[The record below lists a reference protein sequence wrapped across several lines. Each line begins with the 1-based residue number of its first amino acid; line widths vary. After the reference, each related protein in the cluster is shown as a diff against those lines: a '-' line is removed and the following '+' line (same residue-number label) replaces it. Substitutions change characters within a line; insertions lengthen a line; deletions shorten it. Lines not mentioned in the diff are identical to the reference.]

1 MMHVERLLKRSQFVA
16 VNESGLS
23 IVMPAFVLL
32 FLPKDQEHLRM
43 GFTASRK
50 IGGAVQRNR
59 ARRRLRAV
67 VDEVLRLNDN
77 ATAPVGD
84 MVLIARHRVLTLPY
98 PYLCNDL
105 KKALAQLAEGAK

>member
-1 MMHVERLLKRSQFVA
+1 MHTERLLKRSQFVK
-16 VNESGLS
+16 VSESGSS

-32 FLPKDQEHLRM
+32 FLPAEQPHLRI

-67 VDEVLRLNDN
+67 IDKTLRLNN
-77 ATAPVGD
+77 EATAPLGD
-84 MVLIARHRVLTLPY
+84 MVLVARHRVLTMPFEK
-98 PYLCNDL
+98 LCVEFEQ
-105 KKALAQLAEGAK
+105 ALAALQKAEK